1 MQNKYLHCLALVAAL
16 PLLGMASPAALSQ
29 ELVNKPKMKFMGAF
43 DAGQT
48 GASIYKMLDPT
59 EDVVCY
65 ILAPDVAGRKAIAG
79 DKWIYDGNAVGAI
92 SCLKFRLP
100 VIPIGPAAPKNKTQ
114 K

>member
-1 MQNKYLHCLALVAAL
+1 MALVAAL
-16 PLLGMASPAALSQ
+16 PLLSMASPAALGQ
-29 ELVNKPKMKFMGAF
+29 ERVNKPRMKFMGAF

-79 DKWIYDGNAVGAI
+79 DKWIYDGNAVGSI
-92 SCLKFRLP
+92 SCLKVRLP
-100 VIPIGPAAPKNKTQ
+100 VIPIGPAAPQ
-114 K
+114 KINQ

>member
-1 MQNKYLHCLALVAAL
+1 MKKKFLSCLALVAAL
-16 PLLGMASPAALSQ
+16 PFLTMASPPALGQ

-65 ILAPDVAGRKAIAG
+65 ILAPDVAGRKVVG
-79 DKWIYDGNAVGAI
+79 RDKWIYDGNAVGSI
-92 SCLKFRLP
+92 SCLKVRLP
-100 VIPIGPAAPKNKTQ
+100 VIPITPAASKK
-114 K
+114 